1 VIDRVA
7 EMVDELDATIGRL
20 RSLVFEL
27 DTKQSERPGDAG
39 R

>member
-1 VIDRVA
+1 
-7 EMVDELDATIGRL
+7 MVDELDATIGRL

-27 DTKQSERPGDAG
+27 GTKQSERPGDAG